1 MESSK
6 HPKGSLITAA
16 LLRISL
22 PVMAADKQNPYKLSS
37 IKKNTTTNMPFFVQN
52 WRGV

>member
-6 HPKGSLITAA
+6 HPKGSLITAV

-22 PVMAADKQNPYKLSS
+22 PVMAADKLNPCKLSS
-37 IKKNTTTNMPFFVQN
+37 IKKNTTTNMPFFIEN

>member
-6 HPKGSLITAA
+6 HPTGSLITAV

-37 IKKNTTTNMPFFVQN
+37 IIKNTTTNMPFFIEN

>member
-6 HPKGSLITAA
+6 HPKASLVTAA

-22 PVMAADKQNPYKLSS
+22 PVMVADKQNLYKLSS
-37 IKKNTTTNMPFFVQN
+37 IKKNTTTNMPVFIQN